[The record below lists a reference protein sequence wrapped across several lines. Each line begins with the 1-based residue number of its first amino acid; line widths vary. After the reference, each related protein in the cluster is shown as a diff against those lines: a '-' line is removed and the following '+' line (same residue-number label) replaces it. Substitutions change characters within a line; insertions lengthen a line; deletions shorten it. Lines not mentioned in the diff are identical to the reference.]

1 MLNAPTDTARLEQAD
16 WLAFTGITLAAGQR
30 DTLTIHTL
38 LPRNGHDMQLAISPD
53 GEQIIYERTLNIT
66 NNGTTLLHSEAPRL
80 TFVDGSTI
88 EVQQTVGNKLYDE
101 RAAQTLLFNLKD
113 NTSHTDAQL
122 TRRIYLPPTTDTT
135 LCVRFYNLV
144 PGHKY
149 RLKLQGEQQGDM
161 QRLEFVM
168 PGADA
173 VATPTCAPNSRTLYI
188 STDGRTSPTVPHNY
202 KGALL
207 QYRQGKI
214 TKIIQH

>member
-1 MLNAPTDTARLEQAD
+1 MLFR
-16 WLAFTGITLAAGQR
+16 
-30 DTLTIHTL
+30 
-38 LPRNGHDMQLAISPD
+38 S
-53 GEQIIYERTLNIT
+53 
-66 NNGTTLLHSEAPRL
+66 
-80 TFVDGSTI
+80 
-88 EVQQTVGNKLYDE
+88 
-101 RAAQTLLFNLKD
+101 
-113 NTSHTDAQL
+113 QL
-122 TRRIYLPPTTDTT
+122 TRRIYLSPTTDTT

-188 STDGRTSPTVPHNY
+188 TTDGRTSPTVPHNY